1 MKEKII
7 YKKPQITRIKLKAG
21 EAVMANCSSV
31 TQRTLVV
38 KSGRSCNIP
47 GSCRNAV
54 S

>member
-1 MKEKII
+1 MQEKTI

-21 EAVMANCSSV
+21 ESVMGNCSSV

-38 KSGRSCNIP
+38 KSSRTCNIP
-47 GSCRNAV
+47 VNCRNAV